1 MKFDDYLKD
10 NIDQDLKD
18 YYINYTLLKEH
29 ITNIIENKL
38 NCEKYFS
45 ICLEDQWNKYT
56 TKLDDLINQIKIK
69 NIERCLAAEIIKIN
83 SFWEINQEGFRKI
96 LKKHDKNSKIEIL
109 PAWKFKILYN
119 PMSEMYSTI
128 RQISDLYNLDECNNL
143 SLDIDSFDRKSIKF
157 WVSKKNVIP
166 LIFEIIKHLPI
177 NIYGDDSNDYLYQNI
192 TSVYLDNDN
201 MDIYNSRITKN
212 ENSKLIR
219 LRWYDNN
226 MRNIFI
232 ERKVHHDGW
241 TGDTSSKDR
250 IKLNQSKVF
259 SYLKG
264 SHFVE
269 SDLGIEIQNEILSKK
284 IYPIIRTI
292 YKRISFQKKDN
303 NDVRISL
310 DMNLKFIKESI
321 THLEWFTTW
330 DDVSDD
336 DINHFPFCVLEIK
349 LRKDFIDMPP
359 KWIEDIMN
367 SALVIKKEYFS
378 KYCHS
383 AYSFFPNKSKRK
395 PYWIDDVSIPID
407 NLNTEQ
413 INENDSITHK
423 WSCIPK
429 YLKKN
434 NTYESIKIDPK
445 TFFANERTFLQWF
458 NSSIFLGSAGLT
470 LIGLNQKNL
479 AIIVIILA
487 CIVIFYAQYTYLKR
501 TYLLN
506 NKISTG
512 YSDLYGPIVLSL
524 FIIITFIFSLIYTD

>member
-1 MKFDDYLKD
+1 MNFEQYLND
-10 NIDQDLKD
+10 NIETDLKD
-18 YYINYTLLKEH
+18 YYIDYSLLKEC
-29 ITNIIENKL
+29 ISNIVENKL
-38 NCEKYFS
+38 NCEKDFS
-45 ICLEDQWNKYT
+45 ICLDSQWNKYT
-56 TKLDDLINQIKIK
+56 TKLNELIESIKK
-69 NIERCLAAEIIKIN
+69 KIERCLAAEIIKIN
-83 SFWEINQEGFRKI
+83 SFWEINQEGFKKI
-96 LKKHDKNSKIEIL
+96 IKKHDKNSKIEIL

-119 PMSEMYSTI
+119 PMSEMYSII
-128 RQISDLYNLDECNNL
+128 RQISDLYNLDDCNNL
-143 SLDIDSFDRKSIKF
+143 SLNIDSFDRKSIKF
-157 WVSKKNVIP
+157 WVSKKNIIP

-177 NIYGDDSNDYLYQNI
+177 HIYGDDSNDYLYQNI

-201 MDIYNSRITKN
+201 MDIYNSRIIKN
-212 ENSKLIR
+212 ENSKLVR

-226 MRNIFI
+226 MKDIFI

-250 IKLNQSKVF
+250 FKLNHSKVF

-264 SHFVE
+264 MHFVNSE
-269 SDLGIEIQNEILSKK
+269 IGVEIQNEILCKK
-284 IYPIIRTI
+284 IYPTIRTI

-321 THLEWFTTW
+321 THLDWFTSW

-336 DINHFPFCVLEIK
+336 DIIHFPFCVLEIK
-349 LRKDFIDMPP
+349 LRKEFIDTAP
-359 KWIEDIMN
+359 KWVENIMN
-367 SALVIKKEYFS
+367 SDLVIKKEYFS

-383 AYSFFPNKSKRK
+383 AYSFFPNKCKRK
-395 PYWIDDVSIPID
+395 PYWIDDVSIPISYPS
-407 NLNTEQ
+407 NEP
-413 INENDSITHK
+413 INEENNITNYK

-434 NTYESIKIDPK
+434 DTYESVKIDPK

-470 LIGLNQKNL
+470 LIGLDQKHL
-479 AIIVIILA
+479 AILVIVLA
-487 CIVIFYAQYTYLKR
+487 CIVIFYAQYIYLKR
-501 TYLLN
+501 TYLLT
-506 NKISTG
+506 NKLATG

-524 FIIITFIFSLIYTD
+524 FLVLAFVFSLIYTE